1 MFLGVIWSIKY
12 TGDEKDIFATR
23 MLQWRDVEYLESYID
38 KHKGFIEHDRY
49 YEGYSL
55 EEVIISIKR
64 DAANLLKYINTLYM
78 NTLKRLA
85 SRFCG

>member
-1 MFLGVIWSIKY
+1 MELKEVFPGVIWSIKY

-49 YEGYSL
+49 
-55 EEVIISIKR
+55 
-64 DAANLLKYINTLYM
+64 LL
-78 NTLKRLA
+78 
-85 SRFCG
+85 

>member
-1 MFLGVIWSIKY
+1 
-12 TGDEKDIFATR
+12 

-55 EEVIISIKR
+55 EEVVISIKR
-64 DAANLLKYINTLYM
+64 YAANLLKYINTLYM
-78 NTLKRLA
+78 NTLKGWHPDFADKFYILEKPPYNEEK
-85 SRFCG
+85 

>member
-1 MFLGVIWSIKY
+1 
-12 TGDEKDIFATR
+12 

-64 DAANLLKYINTLYM
+64 DAANLLKYINALYM
-78 NTLKRLA
+78 NTLKGWHPDFTDKFYILVKPPYNEEK
-85 SRFCG
+85 